1 MDQIDQKLLELL
13 RENARMPLK
22 KLAEQVFLSPP
33 AVAARMERLEQ
44 RGIIQG
50 YRAVVSPKALGREIQ
65 AFIHL
70 VLPPAQQKEF
80 SAFAAGIPQILA
92 CYHVTGPHS
101 MLLQVSCADMEQL
114 DGLVAKL
121 QRFGTTQT
129 QVVLS
134 TVLPPDR

>member
-50 YRAVVSPKALGREIQ
+50 YRAVVSPKALGREI
-65 AFIHL
+65 
-70 VLPPAQQKEF
+70 
-80 SAFAAGIPQILA
+80 
-92 CYHVTGPHS
+92 
-101 MLLQVSCADMEQL
+101 
-114 DGLVAKL
+114 
-121 QRFGTTQT
+121 
-129 QVVLS
+129 
-134 TVLPPDR
+134 